1 MARENP
7 TWGYRRIQ
15 GALKNIGHRVA
26 RSTIAK
32 TLKAH
37 GISPVPDRPLFWRTF
52 LAAHLG
58 ETAAADFF
66 TTEVWT
72 RRGLITYYT
81 LFIIEL
87 RSRRVHLAGS
97 TPNPD
102 EAFMLQVARNVTDA
116 VDGFL
121 LGQRLLICG
130 RDAKWSAEFRRL
142 LAAVGIRVVQTPNQ
156 APNCNAH
163 AERFVHSIRE
173 ECLDRVVLLGEVLP
187 LTGPSEVRRTLPPRA
202 KPPGDRRR
210 LIEPDPRRRP
220 DGDIRCRQRLGGLLR
235 YYHRAA

>member
-121 LGQRLLICG
+121 LGQRLLICD

-142 LAAVGIRVVQTPNQ
+142 LAAVGIRVVQTPHQ

-173 ECLDRVVLLGEVLP
+173 ECLDRVVLLGEV
-187 LTGPSEVRRTLPPRA
+187 
-202 KPPGDRRR
+202 R
-210 LIEPDPRRRP
+210 L
-220 DGDIRCRQRLGGLLR
+220 
-235 YYHRAA
+235 

>member
-1 MARENP
+1 M
-7 TWGYRRIQ
+7 RRDL
-15 GALKNIGHRVA
+15 APRVA

-37 GISPVPDRPLFWRTF
+37 GISPVPDRPLSWRTF
-52 LAAHLG
+52 LAAHWG

-72 RRGLITYYT
+72 RRGLITYHT

-102 EAFMLQVARNVTDA
+102 EAFMLQVAHNVTDA

-121 LGQRLLICG
+121 LGQRLLICD
-130 RDAKWSAEFRRL
+130 RDAKWSVEFRHM
-142 LAAVGIRVVQTPNQ
+142 LAAVGIRVVQTPHQ
-156 APNCNAH
+156 APNCTAH
-163 AERFVHSIRE
+163 AERFVRSIRE
-173 ECLDRVVLLGEVLP
+173 ECLDRVVLLGEVRL
-187 LTGPSEVRRTLPPRA
+187 RRALAEFVEHYHRERNHQGI
-202 KPPGDRRR
+202 GDR
-210 LIEPDPRRRP
+210 LIEPDPGRRP
-220 DGDIRCRQRLGGLLR
+220 DGDIRCRQCLGGLLR
-235 YYHRAA
+235 DYHRVA